1 MVFKEVES
9 ELHLMSN
16 ALNIVVN
23 FLGIGP
29 GIVVGERVTGIGGMI
44 RATVNFWRS
53 VARFVRFEDLIQRTF
68 VVMGD
73 G

>member
-9 ELHLMSN
+9 GLHLMSN

-29 GIVVGERVTGIGGMI
+29 GIVVGERVTGIGGMS

-53 VARFVRFEDLIQRTF
+53 VT
-68 VVMGD
+68 
-73 G
+73 